1 MTPSTWG
8 QRWFHVTW
16 VAVGL
21 EIFLIPPLIAFGVLE
36 GDGQIAAISVVG
48 VTLIAAILAPRQ
60 LEQVPVKPIVWVG
73 LGGIVAQVV
82 AAPFLETHLETVPF
96 PGSLAPRLDRPIP
109 IWAAVVGAL
118 GAMMVGFSVLR
129 FGNRVRAHLFEV
141 PLPYRSAVSRFGNA
155 ARTWGEVEFMFALVF
170 ITALSPTVWNRL
182 RWILIPIIWVGCL
195 TSGFLLLS
203 FLWKEWRDKD
213 FKRFWAEFDLPG

>member
-1 MTPSTWG
+1 
-8 QRWFHVTW
+8 
-16 VAVGL
+16 
-21 EIFLIPPLIAFGVLE
+21 
-36 GDGQIAAISVVG
+36 
-48 VTLIAAILAPRQ
+48 
-60 LEQVPVKPIVWVG
+60 
-73 LGGIVAQVV
+73 
-82 AAPFLETHLETVPF
+82 
-96 PGSLAPRLDRPIP
+96 
-109 IWAAVVGAL
+109 
-118 GAMMVGFSVLR
+118 MMVGFSVLR
-129 FGNRVRAHLFEV
+129 FGNRVQAHLFEV
-141 PLPYRSAVSRFGNA
+141 PLPYRSAVPRFGNA